1 MAVVFLGYVGAE
13 GESGQQNAND
23 DQTSS
28 SSGSSPSTPATATK
42 EPEFYDHVNRFV
54 RTNYA
59 NFTDEQKSELITF
72 TESLQNEITLN
83 TSKILGFGETFPD
96 DLHANVSVQL
106 RQGTLNQ
113 DKVKN
118 SFIFENINSLALAS
132 SLLQLDEVAELSH
145 KARKR
150 YIMFAIE
157 NLNATADK
165 LGVSPFDFCHETGK
179 DCSHLERSAA
189 NSNSGTAQDSGD
201 ANGVGSEEADS
212 TESQAPQLNFSTLQ
226 SITSSWSHLL
236 TLFKSINL

>member
-1 MAVVFLGYVGAE
+1 MVPATRNLQVLIVAVVFLGYVGAE

-106 RQGTLNQ
+106 RQGSLNQ
-113 DKVKN
+113 EKVK
-118 SFIFENINSLALAS
+118 S
-132 SLLQLDEVAELSH
+132 
-145 KARKR
+145 
-150 YIMFAIE
+150 Y
-157 NLNATADK
+157 
-165 LGVSPFDFCHETGK
+165 
-179 DCSHLERSAA
+179 
-189 NSNSGTAQDSGD
+189 
-201 ANGVGSEEADS
+201 
-212 TESQAPQLNFSTLQ
+212 
-226 SITSSWSHLL
+226 
-236 TLFKSINL
+236 